1 MIDKAYDYLNKGEA
15 MYKKASDV
23 NKIVQGI
30 GNVPGTTS
38 NTSNNPMNIKN

>member
-1 MIDKAYDYLNKGEA
+1 

-30 GNVPGTTS
+30 GDVPGLK

>member
-1 MIDKAYDYLNKGEA
+1 MIDKAYDYLNKGEN

-30 GNVPGTTS
+30 KDVPGTTS
-38 NTSNNPMNIKN
+38 NNPMNNKK